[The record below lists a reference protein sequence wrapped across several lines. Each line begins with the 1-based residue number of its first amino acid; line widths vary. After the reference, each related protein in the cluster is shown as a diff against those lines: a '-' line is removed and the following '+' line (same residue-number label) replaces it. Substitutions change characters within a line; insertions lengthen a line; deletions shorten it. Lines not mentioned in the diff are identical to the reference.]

1 MPRKLMM
8 MTATLAMLAVVSGCC
23 STENADC
30 CPSFAG
36 CCRDLTGPVPAEPL
50 SEPVAV
56 AAPEYDPPSL
66 TVATPTPA
74 EPVVRWPGD
83 ASALIYEWSNGNGNT
98 LQRRGKAK
106 IDRNGVMQLSR
117 GAYLP
122 QDYNAKLLESC
133 SRSDELSVE
142 VTLMT
147 EEKNQNGPARIVS
160 FSKDA
165 NARNFTLG
173 QEGKN
178 LVFRLR
184 TERNDKNGTNPQV
197 TLGSIITGEPM
208 HVIVSYRSGDLRF
221 FVNGQQVKKT
231 RELKGDFHNWEPMVL
246 VLGDELDGGRDWQGS
261 IERLAIRSRALNADE
276 AAKQFELTQQALSS
290 NE

>member
-8 MTATLAMLAVVSGCC
+8 MTATLAMLAAVSGCC
-23 STENADC
+23 SIESADC

-36 CCRDLTGPVPAEPL
+36 CCRDLTGPVLAEPL

-56 AAPEYDPPSL
+56 VAPEYDPPAL
-66 TVATPTPA
+66 TVASPTPQ
-74 EPVVRWPGD
+74 EPVVRWPGN
-83 ASALIYEWSNGNGNT
+83 ASALIYEWSNGNGST

-106 IDRNGVMQLSR
+106 IDKNGVMQLSR

-122 QDYNAKLLESC
+122 QGYNAKLLEAC
-133 SRSDELSVE
+133 SRADELSGE

-147 EEKNQNGPARIVS
+147 GKKNQKGPARIVS

-173 QEGKN
+173 QEGEN
-178 LVFRLR
+178 LVLRLR
-184 TERNDKNGTNPQV
+184 TERNDKNGTNPEV
-197 TLGSIITGEPM
+197 TLGRIITGEPM

-221 FVNGQQVKKT
+221 FVNGELVKKT
-231 RELKGDFHNWEPMVL
+231 GQLKGDFHNWEPMAL
-246 VLGDELDGGRDWQGS
+246 VLGDELTGGRDWQGS
-261 IERLAIRSRALNADE
+261 IERLAIRSRALGADE
-276 AAKQFELTQQALSS
+276 AAKQFELTQQALNAS
-290 NE
+290 E